1 MNFTVHSLQDLD
13 AVSDYLIQLSPSNTV
28 FCFYGNLGA
37 GKTTLIKLICEK
49 LGVLDS
55 ISSPTYPIINE
66 YHFPKGIIYHI
77 DLYRLKSID
86 EALNIGLEEY
96 LYSGNSCFI
105 EWPDNFESILPDKH
119 IKIKISK
126 FDEEIRTIEIVDNF
140 P

>member
-49 LGVLDS
+49 LGVQDS

-66 YHFPKGIIYHI
+66 YHCKPNPWAIQKLYHM
-77 DLYRLKSID
+77 DLYR
-86 EALNIGLEEY
+86 
-96 LYSGNSCFI
+96 FI
-105 EWPDNFESILPDKH
+105 FR
-119 IKIKISK
+119 K
-126 FDEEIRTIEIVDNF
+126 FLF
-140 P
+140 Y